1 MTNKRKTIFQQ
12 KTNLAMLAFVSGFT
26 LNGVGF
32 ITALFSHSLIAI
44 TDTIN
49 GMVESL
55 SMLFAWM
62 ALKGVEKANKEEYN
76 YGRGK
81 LENFASIGIAL
92 ALTISFVLIM
102 KHAIERIRHPEEVN
116 LTAAALYVVISILSA
131 GINFILWKKAHR
143 IHHEAP
149 SPSIHSQE
157 HVFLE
162 KVITSIVIIM
172 SLGISIFLEEQG
184 HEWGAYIDPIISMGL
199 AFFILFSAYK
209 IIKKSM
215 YELLDG
221 TLEESLQILIMRELT
236 RNFNEYKELH
246 GIRSHRVGDIIYI
259 EIFMDF
265 EDELLM
271 KDVHTKIVKIKNDIE
286 TKIKGSQVM
295 IIPVTEPPK
304 ARVN

>member
-1 MTNKRKTIFQQ
+1 MAKERKTILQ
-12 KTNLAMLAFVSGFT
+12 KKTRLALLAFASGFL
-26 LNGVGF
+26 LNSIGF

-81 LENFASIGIAL
+81 LENFASIGIAI
-92 ALTISFVLIM
+92 ALVISFVMIM
-102 KHAIERIRHPEEVN
+102 KHAIERLIHPEEIKMG
-116 LTAAALYVVISILSA
+116 AAALYVGISLLSA
-131 GINFILWKKAHR
+131 VINFILWKKAHR

-162 KVITSIVIIM
+162 KVFTSVVIIL
-172 SLGISIFLEEQG
+172 SLGISIFLEKLG
-184 HEWGAYIDPIISMGL
+184 YKWGAYIDPVISIGL
-199 AFFILFSAYK
+199 AFIILFSAYN

-236 RNFNEYKELH
+236 RNFMEFKELH
-246 GIRSHRVGDIIYI
+246 GIRSHRVGDIIFI
-259 EIFMDF
+259 EIFIDF
-265 EDELLM
+265 EDDLSM
-271 KDVHTKIVKIKNDIE
+271 KDVHIKIKKIKNDIE
-286 TKIKGSQVM
+286 TRIKGSQVM
-295 IIPVTEPPK
+295 IVPIDEPLK
-304 ARVN
+304 R